1 MFRFFTIKKWYLWSW
16 VGSLIILSSLWVQ
29 VKIDVKI
36 NEWFG
41 EFYDMIQK
49 ALGAPNAIT
58 IDEYWASLFSFITL
72 AAMYVGVAVIV
83 SYFTSHYLFRWRT
96 AMVEYYHSV
105 YEKAR
110 KIEGA
115 SQRVQ
120 EDTIKFSRI
129 MESLGTSLIEAIMI
143 LVEFMPI
150 LFGLSIGIP
159 IFFFGDWDYGLIVG
173 ALIWS
178 VGGTIFLIVLGL
190 ILRLV
195 GVEYDLQKKEAAY
208 RKILVIAEDDGTIRP
223 KTIEEYWSSLL
234 SFIIL
239 AALYV
244 GVAVLISFFTSHYL
258 FRWRTAM
265 VEWYHSVYDR
275 ARKIEG
281 ASQRVQEDTIK
292 FSRIMESLGTSFIEA
307 IMILVEFMPILFG
320 LSIGIPIFFFGD
332 WDYGLIVGALIWSV
346 GGTIFL
352 ILLGLILRL
361 VGVEYDL
368 QKKEAAYRKI
378 LVIAED
384 DGTVRPKTI
393 EELFDGVRSIHFLS
407 YIRYLYFNI
416 GRIAYLQANVLS
428 AYVFLAPAIVAGA
441 VTLGVMQQIIRA
453 FGRVE
458 GSMQYILKAWPT
470 IIELASV
477 YKRLREFESKINQ
490 EELIDEKV

>member
-1 MFRFFTIKKWYLWSW
+1 MFRFFKLRKWFMWSW
-16 VGSLIILSSLWVQ
+16 LGSFIILSSLWVQ

-49 ALGAPNAIT
+49 ALGEPNAIT
-58 IDEYWASLFSFITL
+58 INEYWSSLLSFIIL
-72 AAMYVGVAVIV
+72 AAIYVGVAVLV
-83 SYFTSHYLFRWRT
+83 SFFTSHYLFRWRNS
-96 AMVEYYHSV
+96 MVEWYHSV
-105 YEKAR
+105 YDRAR

-129 MESLGTSLIEAIMI
+129 METLGTSLIEALMI

-150 LFGLSIGIP
+150 LFGLSISIP

-178 VGGTIFLIVLGL
+178 IGGTIFLIVLGL

-208 RKILVIAEDDGTIRP
+208 RKILVVAEDDGTIRP
-223 KTIEEYWSSLL
+223 KS
-234 SFIIL
+234 
-239 AALYV
+239 
-244 GVAVLISFFTSHYL
+244 
-258 FRWRTAM
+258 
-265 VEWYHSVYDR
+265 
-275 ARKIEG
+275 
-281 ASQRVQEDTIK
+281 
-292 FSRIMESLGTSFIEA
+292 
-307 IMILVEFMPILFG
+307 
-320 LSIGIPIFFFGD
+320 
-332 WDYGLIVGALIWSV
+332 
-346 GGTIFL
+346 
-352 ILLGLILRL
+352 
-361 VGVEYDL
+361 
-368 QKKEAAYRKI
+368 
-378 LVIAED
+378 
-384 DGTVRPKTI
+384 I
-393 EELFDGVRSIHFLS
+393 EELFNGVREIHFLS

-490 EELIDEKV
+490 DELIDQKI